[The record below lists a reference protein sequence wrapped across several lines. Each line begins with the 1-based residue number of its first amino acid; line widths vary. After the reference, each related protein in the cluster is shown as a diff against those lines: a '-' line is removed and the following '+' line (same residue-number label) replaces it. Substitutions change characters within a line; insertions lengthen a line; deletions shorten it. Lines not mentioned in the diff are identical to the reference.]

1 MQDTAAYAARGKGKY
16 MGNESV
22 LRARAR
28 EAMKAGKL
36 PDCGPEQVLG
46 GLGSGQP
53 CAVCDKTVE
62 MEDVELEL
70 QFASD
75 RDSRPTHCHVHARCF
90 TAWELERRRR
100 SLNGQSLPPGDGGG
114 IMLGRERNTTG
125 RGKRG

>member
-1 MQDTAAYAARGKGKY
+1 MAQSGAQNPPGPICRSMQDTAAYAARGKGKY

-75 RDSRPTHCHVHARCF
+75 RDSRPTHCHV
-90 TAWELERRRR
+90 
-100 SLNGQSLPPGDGGG
+100 
-114 IMLGRERNTTG
+114 
-125 RGKRG
+125 